1 MRFFSF
7 LFLLCILFTA
17 PNASAQEPVYRHYTT
32 LNGLS
37 SSETYDVLEDDHKFI
52 WIATDYGLVR
62 FDGFNFLIYDKQ
74 NGLPENAVFNLKKDE
89 AGNIWFN
96 TFNGLLAYWDGKKVH
111 PYPYNQRLS
120 EYLRSLGLITTVFV
134 SYDFR
139 PDSSILFD
147 VVGKGLHRIS
157 KDGIISTAKKPA
169 DSIIFDLELKKNKQV
184 LFNSAIFFK
193 NPILRIIDG
202 HKEYYI
208 KDLFN
213 NPDEKNSTYFRA
225 THHNGRVYF
234 SFNNSLAIIKDGVL
248 EKSIKFNN
256 RIISLYHDN
265 NDRLWVGTVNEGVFL
280 FDDPT
285 YNSKPNNYLIG
296 NSISHIFMDHEGGV
310 WLTSLNNG
318 VFYYPSTSI
327 LKFDKENGLPT
338 NRILD
343 LDVDKKGNIWLGLDR
358 GFVASIST
366 LGELKTYKTNK
377 TAESIITSVHWDEY
391 RKSLMVGTNTDF
403 FLLKD
408 GVFSKHPFISQ
419 ILPKKY
425 QRENILICNNISYD
439 PKKSQWWLGRYT
451 GITALDQNGKVVFVS
466 GANDSFNE
474 RVEALETD
482 SSGALWMGTLHGLWQ
497 FSEGKYKHYGK
508 LYSVLDE
515 RITEIKA
522 MGDTLL
528 LGTHGNG
535 LIFLTKDGIQQ
546 FTTSEGLTGNSI
558 NCIAVDEERVFAG
571 TNKGISVIVR
581 KNILKA
587 IKIDH
592 INIST
597 GLSSNEVTSMRL
609 MNDKIYVGT
618 TGGLNILSKKSS
630 EHPKNHFPV
639 IITQLTINEQN
650 TGLTDQLEIDFDK
663 NSIEFDYFAISYRN
677 KGKITYRHRLIGLH
691 NDWIENQRTT
701 AQYPYLPPGEY
712 TFEVISR
719 NLNGDWNPEP
729 ARFSF
734 TVLKPFWQEWWFIT
748 ISILFAVAV
757 FVLIFWIRIRFLRRK
772 NQLLQDIYRYQQE
785 ALIGQMNPHF
795 LFNALN
801 TLQRY
806 ILEND
811 KIASSR
817 YLSKFA
823 GLMRKTLENSQ
834 EKEVNIQN
842 EAEALELYL
851 EVEAARYRNRFD
863 YYVFCEPGFDPETAL
878 IPVFI
883 IQPLVEN
890 ALRHGLM
897 NSENHGDLKVIFSKN
912 DEKIICKVT
921 DNGVG
926 REEAAKIKK
935 LTKSKDQQSLGI
947 AIIRK
952 RIELLNTQEKK
963 QISMTYTDLK
973 KEDGTADGTEV
984 VVSFPYIQ
992 SEPV

>member
-1 MRFFSF
+1 MRFFIF
-7 LFLLCILFTA
+7 FLLLFGVFLTS
-17 PNASAQEPVYRHYTT
+17 NIRAQEPVYRHYTT

-37 SSETYDVLEDDHKFI
+37 SSETYDVLEDDQSFI

-62 FDGFNFLIYDKQ
+62 FDGFNFTIYDKQ
-74 NGLPENAVFNLKKDE
+74 NGLPENAVFNLKKDDS
-89 AGNIWFN
+89 GNIWFN
-96 TFNGLLAYWDGKKVH
+96 TFNGLLAYWDGKKIH
-111 PYPYNQRLS
+111 PYVHNQKLS
-120 EYLRSLGLITTVFV
+120 DYLRSLGLITTVFV
-134 SYDFR
+134 SYDFM
-139 PDSSILFD
+139 PDSCIYFD
-147 VVGKGLHRIS
+147 VFGHGLHRIT
-157 KDGIISTAKKPA
+157 KNGIISKAKKA
-169 DSIIFDLELKKNKQV
+169 SDSTIFDLKIENNKEV

-202 HKEYYI
+202 DKQYYL
-208 KDLFN
+208 KDVFKD
-213 NPDEKNSTYFRA
+213 PDDKNSTQFRA
-225 THHNGRVYF
+225 THYIGNVYF
-234 SFNNSLAIIKDGVL
+234 SFNNFLLIIREGVL
-248 EKSIKFNN
+248 EKRIKFNN
-256 RIISLYHDN
+256 RIISLFHD
-265 NDRLWVGTVNEGVFL
+265 NDRLWVGTVNDGVFM
-280 FDDPT
+280 FDDLSF
-285 YNSKPNNYLIG
+285 NSKPHNYLVG
-296 NSISHIFMDHEGGV
+296 NSISHIFVDHEGGV

-358 GFVASIST
+358 GFVASINT
-366 LGELKTYKTNK
+366 LSELNTYKTNK
-377 TAESIITSVHWDEY
+377 TSESIITCIRWDEY
-391 RKSLMVGTNTDF
+391 RKSLIVGTNKE
-403 FLLKD
+403 LYLVKN
-408 GVFSKHPFISQ
+408 GIFSKHPFALGFSSD
-419 ILPKKY
+419 KF
-425 QRENILICNNISYD
+425 QRENLLICNNISRD
-439 PKKSQWWLGRYT
+439 PKKNHWWLGRYT
-451 GITALDQNGKVVFVS
+451 GLTALNADGNVVFAS
-466 GANDSFNE
+466 GVNDTFNE

-482 SSGALWMGTLHGLWQ
+482 SSGVLWMGTLHGLWQ
-497 FSEGKYKHYGK
+497 YSNGEYTHYGK
-508 LYSVLDE
+508 IYPVLDE

-535 LIFLTKDGIQQ
+535 LIFLTKEGIQQ
-546 FTTSEGLTGNSI
+546 MKTSEGLTGNSI
-558 NCIAVDEERVFAG
+558 NCLVIGTDHVYAG
-571 TNKGISVIVR
+571 TNKGISVIDR
-581 KNILKA
+581 KNILRTS
-587 IKIDH
+587 KIEH
-592 INIST
+592 VNIST

-618 TGGLNILSKKSS
+618 TGGLNILSKKSL

-639 IITQLTINEQN
+639 IITHLTIN
-650 TGLTDQLEIDFDK
+650 DQTTELKDKLEIEFEK
-663 NSIEFDYFAISYRN
+663 NSIEIDYFAISYRN
-677 KGKITYRHRLIGLH
+677 KGKITYRHRMIGLH

-701 AQYPYLPPGEY
+701 AQYPYLPPGNY
-712 TFEVISR
+712 TFEVVSR

-734 TVLKPFWQEWWFIT
+734 TVLKPFWQKWWFIT
-748 ISILFAVAV
+748 LSAIIIAGIIF
-757 FVLIFWIRIRFLRRK
+757 LIFWTRIRFLRRK

-801 TLQRY
+801 TVQRY

-834 EKEVNIQN
+834 EKEVTILN

-863 YYVFCEPGFDPETAL
+863 YIVLCEPGFDPETAL

-897 NSENHGDLKVIFSKN
+897 NSDRHGDLRVIFSKK
-912 DEKIICKVT
+912 DTQIICRVT

-963 QISMTYTDLK
+963 QISLIYTDLK
-973 KEDGTADGTEV
+973 NEDGVADGTEV